1 MGIGGCDSANGTRF
15 HALVKTMMHGRWSQ
29 KGVLVP
35 AGNEPSSDPRFFNRV
50 LPLTPDL
57 AVRIEPDLR
66 VDRAARTFEFKDFS
80 YKRRF
85 VRRQEALAIKREG
98 DHPITRR
105 HFRKSCPP
113 D

>member
-1 MGIGGCDSANGTRF
+1 MGIGSCDSANGTRF

-29 KGVLVP
+29 KGVVP

-85 VRRQEALAIKREG
+85 VRRQG